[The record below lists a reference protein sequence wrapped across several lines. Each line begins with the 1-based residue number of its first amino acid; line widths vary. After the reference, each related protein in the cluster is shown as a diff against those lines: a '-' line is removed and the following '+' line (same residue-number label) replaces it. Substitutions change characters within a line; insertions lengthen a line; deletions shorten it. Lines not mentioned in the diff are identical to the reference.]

1 MRENLPTKVDV
12 AWVKAGGPVAKGHP
26 PAGKFNAAQ
35 KALFWFT
42 VGGGALVAVSGY
54 LLMFPF
60 TVTDIAGQQWAH
72 MVHGLMAM
80 VMIAAILGH
89 IYIGTLG
96 MEGAFEG
103 MSTGRVDY
111 NWAKEHHSALAGGG
125 GDQGAR
131 GGGAPGRPRRGSRL
145 TTAPPPLAAAHA
157 RDRPRR
163 LERGRQDHPADP
175 ADPLPP
181 SAGDRRFHR
190 QARAPRDSTWTGPA
204 RIPGCTAR
212 PARDRC
218 WSPPPAAGR

>member
-1 MRENLPTKVDV
+1 MLAVWVRENLPTKVDV
-12 AWVKAGGPVAKGHP
+12 AWIKAGGPVAKGHP

-35 KALFWFT
+35 KALYWFT

-80 VMIAAILGH
+80 VMIAAIIGH

-111 NWAKEHHSALAGGG
+111 NWAKEHHSVWLEEEATKAREAVVPP
-125 GDQGAR
+125 GAR
-131 GGGAPGRPRRGSRL
+131 
-145 TTAPPPLAAAHA
+145 
-157 RDRPRR
+157 
-163 LERGRQDHPADP
+163 
-175 ADPLPP
+175 
-181 SAGDRRFHR
+181 
-190 QARAPRDSTWTGPA
+190 
-204 RIPGCTAR
+204 
-212 PARDRC
+212 
-218 WSPPPAAGR
+218 AAGAD